1 MDEDVAWRP
10 GRRRRP
16 AGGGMAAAD
25 DEAADGAA
33 DGAEGRETGER
44 RLDTAD
50 VATGDR
56 LEPVQGGSEDPWV
69 TGHRDPWASA
79 VDVPEWLGWESQTIE
94 GSLRRGTCG
103 HRVAVMNHGVLGP
116 GLGPHRMRVG
126 LNIIGVLGYLV
137 IGINDVGDII
147 MGVVLHMVEGD
158 KMLVVMMEGAN
169 FQ

>member
-1 MDEDVAWRP
+1 
-10 GRRRRP
+10 
-16 AGGGMAAAD
+16 
-25 DEAADGAA
+25 
-33 DGAEGRETGER
+33 
-44 RLDTAD
+44 
-50 VATGDR
+50 
-56 LEPVQGGSEDPWV
+56 
-69 TGHRDPWASA
+69 
-79 VDVPEWLGWESQTIE
+79 
-94 GSLRRGTCG
+94 
-103 HRVAVMNHGVLGP
+103 MNHGVLGP